1 MKHTILA
8 LTMAA
13 ALAGTSTVVLAQGNM
28 GNSSDGTNATNATT
42 NMDTTSANKT
52 NENVAS
58 KAGMSPDKV
67 KQIQSALDQKGQHV
81 SVDGHWGKQTAAALR
96 KFQKQ
101 NGLKATGNADQQT
114 MQKLG
119 LTSG

>member
-1 MKHTILA
+1 MLA
-8 LTMAA
+8 LTVAA
-13 ALAGTSTVVLAQGNM
+13 TLAGTSTMVFAQGNM
-28 GNSSDGTNATNATT
+28 GSSPEGTTGTNATTD
-42 NMDTTSANKT
+42 MDTTSANKT
-52 NENVAS
+52 NENMAS

-81 SVDGHWGKQTAAALR
+81 SVDGRWGKQTAAALR